1 MTIVL
6 DDNEFLKPDIFGL
19 QQDVITCLAEIAEL
33 MGKARDLLGKENA
46 LDNSSANYGQY
57 QQEIYDAR
65 RNVEQLELRMAV
77 VAPMKAGKST
87 IINAIIGQEL
97 LPSRNAAMTTLPTEI
112 VFKRDLAEPC
122 LIISD
127 EVRQTFQSAIESIR
141 QEIKGLG
148 KEAIREKISQ
158 YPHLVELIQDIEANQ
173 FQIPSNN
180 LSGQERITKVLTSFN
195 DIVRL
200 CSVINPLQDPL
211 AYLTEVIRLETPYLH
226 AEDDR
231 QQEKLGN
238 LVIIDTPGP
247 NEAGENLRLT
257 MVVEDQLKNS
267 AVVLIVLDFTQLNNE
282 AAEKVKKQVQPIIDL
297 IGKNNLYVLI
307 NKIDQRRKG
316 DMNPEQVKEFVYA
329 DLNLSESIHTDKIFE
344 ISAVRAFSAA
354 RFMLERQC
362 SDSVSDNYPATALK
376 SAETLAQEV
385 YGIDWEEDLN
395 QSTVTDLYAKADR
408 LWKKSGFSSFLD
420 KAINALMTNVA
431 PYLINSSLNKARNRL
446 IAMREDVSLR
456 GQAINRAGDKLHQ
469 DIELLEA
476 DLKRLE
482 LCRIKLGE
490 VENIRSLLQNR
501 LDKVLNQLKKEA
513 QVSIEDYFGKEDY
526 QRANA
531 LEKVDISMRNIFL
544 TPISN
549 FDPFGFSAQLKQLLG
564 RKPSDILDFDTQQQ
578 ANDFAN
584 DATAW
589 AKQRAEKMLF
599 STRRH
604 ITEEIDT
611 ALSSLKKSLDRE
623 TLPIIEKARE
633 RLKQTFGVELAL
645 PEMPSLDGNLG
656 SEIQVSVNQSTRQK
670 TIQRSDK
677 KRRWY
682 VLWLVEIEHKWKEV
696 IDEHYY
702 LVSLKTLTKSFNVAV
717 SEKIDILS
725 KEIKTYLEEDFK
737 DRMDTYFKELDQYLR
752 RYQDSLKQSQQDQK
766 LSFEEKKQLMADL
779 DSMLPLINKNVKK
792 TEIIL
797 ERNKQIISS
806 PANM

>member
-1 MTIVL
+1 MTNISN
-6 DDNEFLKPDIFGL
+6 DNNNLLPDIFGL
-19 QQDVITCLAEIAEL
+19 QQDVIICLTEIAEL
-33 MGKARDLLGKENA
+33 MGKARDLLSRDNA
-46 LDNSSANYGQY
+46 QDNSSSNYGQY

-65 RNVEQLELRMAV
+65 SNVEQLELRMAV

-87 IINAIIGQEL
+87 IVNAIIGQEL

-112 VFKRDLAEPC
+112 VFQRDLAEPR

-127 EVRQTFQSAIESIR
+127 EVRQTFQSAIESIQ

-148 KEAIREKISQ
+148 KEEIREKISQ

-173 FQIPSNN
+173 FQVPSNH
-180 LSGQERITKVLTSFN
+180 LSGQERITEVLTSFN

-200 CSVINPLQDPL
+200 CSVINPLQDPI

-226 AEDDR
+226 AEDDK
-231 QQEKLGN
+231 QQEQLGN
-238 LVIIDTPGP
+238 LVIVDTPGP
-247 NEAGENLRLT
+247 NEAGENLKLT

-316 DMNPEQVKEFVYA
+316 DMNAEQVKEFVYA
-329 DLNLSESIHTDKIFE
+329 DLNLSESAHSDKIFE

-354 RFMLERQC
+354 RFMSERKHF
-362 SDSVSDNYPATALK
+362 SSVGDDSPATALK
-376 SAETLAQEV
+376 SSETLAQEV

-395 QSTVTDLYAKADR
+395 EVTVADLYTKADR

-420 KAINALMTNVA
+420 QAINALMTNVA
-431 PYLINSSLNKARNRL
+431 PCLISSSLNKARNRL
-446 IAMREDVSLR
+446 IAMKEDVSLR

-501 LDKVLNQLKKEA
+501 LDRVLNQLKQEA
-513 QVSIEDYFGKEDY
+513 QVSIKDYFGEEDY

-531 LEKVDISMRNIFL
+531 LEKVDITVRNIFL
-544 TPISN
+544 APISN
-549 FDPFGFSAQLKQLLG
+549 FDPFGFSARLKQLLG

-599 STRRH
+599 STRQH
-604 ITEEIDT
+604 IAQEIDT

-633 RLKQTFGVELAL
+633 RLNQTFGIELSL
-645 PEMPSLDGNLG
+645 PKMPSLDGDLG
-656 SEIQVSVNQSTRQK
+656 NKIQVSINQSTRQK
-670 TIQRSDK
+670 TIQKTDK

-682 VLWLVEIEHKWKEV
+682 VLWTFEIEHKWEEV
-696 IDEHYY
+696 II
-702 LVSLKTLTKSFNVAV
+702 AV
-717 SEKIDILS
+717 
-725 KEIKTYLEEDFK
+725 F
-737 DRMDTYFKELDQYLR
+737 
-752 RYQDSLKQSQQDQK
+752 
-766 LSFEEKKQLMADL
+766 
-779 DSMLPLINKNVKK
+779 
-792 TEIIL
+792 
-797 ERNKQIISS
+797 
-806 PANM
+806 